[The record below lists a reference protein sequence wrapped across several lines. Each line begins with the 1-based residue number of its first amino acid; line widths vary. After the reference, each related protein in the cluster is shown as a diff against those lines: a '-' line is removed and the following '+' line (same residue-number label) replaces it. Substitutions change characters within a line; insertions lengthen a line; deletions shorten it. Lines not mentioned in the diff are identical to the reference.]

1 MNQELMERLTNF
13 LNDHPELRGQPATN
27 EEITNAENELGVTM
41 DDDFKEFIKKFGGA
55 YAGIQIHAFK
65 NGSSIGKE
73 TVIDLTK
80 MGRNLL
86 NQMEL
91 FPEINE
97 CYVIA
102 DDGNG
107 NPVAMTKAGEVV
119 LFDHD
124 TEEKTVLSNTFQ
136 NFIEENFSEW

>member
-13 LNDHPELRGQPATN
+13 LNTHPELRGQPATI

-41 DDDFKEFIKKFGGA
+41 DDDYKEFIQKFGGA
-55 YAGIQIHAFK
+55 HAGIDIHAFS
-65 NGSSIGKE
+65 NGSAIGKE
-73 TVIDLTK
+73 TIIDLTK
-80 MGRNLL
+80 RGRNLL
-86 NQMEL
+86 NHMEL

-124 TEEKTVLSNTFQ
+124 TEGKTVLANSFE

>member
-13 LNDHPELRGQPATN
+13 LNNHPELRGQPATN
-27 EEITNAENELGVTM
+27 EEIINAENELGVTM
-41 DDDFKEFIKKFGGA
+41 DENYKEFIKKFGGA
-55 YAGIQIHAFK
+55 YAGIQIHAFV

-80 MGRNLL
+80 RGRNLL
-86 NQMEL
+86 NEMEL

-107 NPVAMTKAGEVV
+107 NPVAMTKTGEVV

-124 TEEKTVLSNTFQ
+124 TEEKTVLSNSFE